1 MRINN
6 LIELPSLLS
15 IFSTTISLGNIS
27 ALFNRV
33 IHTASENSRKDLQ
46 KHTAGNRKNTLR
58 VQKKREHALM
68 NRNSIQTQAL
78 KDVSFFRSY
87 IAPRKTT

>member
-15 IFSTTISLGNIS
+15 NCSITIGLGNIP

-46 KHTAGNRKNTLR
+46 KHTAGNRKNTLK
-58 VQKKREHALM
+58 VQEKRKHALM
-68 NRNSIQTQAL
+68 DHNSIQTRAL
-78 KDVSFFRSY
+78 KDASFFRSY
-87 IAPRKTT
+87 IALRETT

>member
-6 LIELPSLLS
+6 LLGLSSLL
-15 IFSTTISLGNIS
+15 INFSTTIGLGNIS

-33 IHTASENSRKDLQ
+33 IHTSSENSRKDLQ
-46 KHTAGNRKNTLR
+46 THTARNRKNTLR
-58 VQKKREHALM
+58 VQEKRKHALM
-68 NRNSIQTQAL
+68 DRNLIQTQAL
-78 KDVSFFRSY
+78 KDASFFHSH

>member
-6 LIELPSLLS
+6 LIGLPSLF
-15 IFSTTISLGNIS
+15 INFSTTLGLGNIS

-78 KDVSFFRSY
+78 KDVSFFRSHVT
-87 IAPRKTT
+87 PRKTT